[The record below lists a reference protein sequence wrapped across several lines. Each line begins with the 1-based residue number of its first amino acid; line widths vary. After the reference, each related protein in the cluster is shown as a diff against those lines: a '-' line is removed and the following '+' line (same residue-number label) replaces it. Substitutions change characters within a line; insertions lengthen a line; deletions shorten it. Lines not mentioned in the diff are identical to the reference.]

1 MLGRLLIKSLW
12 REKARTALIVL
23 SVATAS
29 TLVSAFLNIAFTV
42 TEEMAGE
49 LRSFGANIVVVPK
62 SEPLEIVIGGLR
74 FVSPG
79 ESAYLEEA
87 DLPRLKAIFWRHNI
101 AAFAPFLSRVVEV
114 EGEQAL
120 LVGTWF
126 DKDIRIPEGKRF
138 FTFASG
144 AQREAASET
153 ETFRTGLKSLSRW
166 WQVEGEWPREDE
178 DGALIGSGLARRLK
192 VGIGGRIRIAL
203 EKRSAVLP
211 VRGIARTGGVEE
223 EQIFVHLKLAQD
235 LFGLPGK
242 AEKIQVSALVTPD
255 NALAA
260 RASRVDPAKLP
271 PEEYD
276 TWYCTPYLG
285 SVIYQIEE
293 AIPNAKGKAIRQVSE
308 AEGAFLARMRLTFIL
323 VIAVA
328 ILAASLAVMAT
339 MVTAI
344 FERRQEI
351 GLMKALGANAKH
363 LGLFFLLEAAL
374 TGIGG
379 GIVGYFGGL
388 ALVPLLSVRTFSLGG
403 FGLSLSLQ
411 AAILPITLLVAV
423 SVALLGSFFPVKEAM
438 RFEPV
443 KTLRGI

>member
-1 MLGRLLIKSLW
+1 M
-12 REKARTALIVL
+12 
-23 SVATAS
+23 ATAS

-42 TEEMAGE
+42 TEEMARE
-49 LRSFGANIVVVPK
+49 LRSFGANIVLVPK
-62 SEPLEIVIGGLR
+62 SEPLEIAIGGLR

-79 ESAYLEEA
+79 ESAYLEGA
-87 DLPRLKAIFWRHNI
+87 DLPRLKTIFWRHNI

-126 DKDIRIPEGKRF
+126 DKEIRIPEGKRF

-144 AQREAASET
+144 AQREAMSET
-153 ETFRTGLKSLSRW
+153 GTFSTGLKSLSRW
-166 WQVEGEWPREDE
+166 WQVEGQWPGEDE
-178 DGALIGSGLARRLK
+178 DGALIGSGLARILK

-203 EKRSAVLP
+203 DERSADLP

-223 EQIFVHLKLAQD
+223 EQIFVHLKFAQD

-242 AEKIQVSALVTPD
+242 AEKVQVSALVTPD

-260 RASRVDPAKLP
+260 RASRVGPAKLP
-271 PEEYD
+271 PEEYE

-308 AEGAFLARMRLTFIL
+308 AEGVFLAKMRLTFIL
-323 VIAVA
+323 VVAVA
-328 ILAASLAVMAT
+328 ILTASLAVMAT
-339 MVTAI
+339 MMTAI

-351 GLMKALGANAKH
+351 GLMKALGAKAKQVK
-363 LGLFFLLEAAL
+363 LLFLFEAGL
-374 TGIGG
+374 TGTGG
-379 GIVGYFGGL
+379 GIIGYFGGL
-388 ALVPLLSVRTFSLGG
+388 ALAQLLSARTFSLSSA
-403 FGLSLSLQ
+403 GLSLSFQ

-423 SVALLGSFFPVKEAM
+423 SIALLGSFFPVKEAM
-438 RFEPV
+438 RLEPV
-443 KTLRGI
+443 KTLRGN